1 MIPLNRDR
9 SAFGRHETFPLR
21 FGWLTKGHQAWREN
35 PDIFEQDDAT
45 VTLGVGKNMV
55 SAIKYWMLAT
65 QIVHHDKTVLR
76 PAELGNKIFD
86 ETGWDPYLEDDATIW
101 LLHWLL
107 ASNAADAT
115 AIFWFFNRFHKP
127 EFTGEELLHALKV
140 FVAETLSSRVSEA
153 TLKHDITLLM
163 RMYEPV
169 TLSRSVPLEESLDSP
184 FVLLGLLRSLPESK
198 RHESK
203 PEYRSQLPVAVF
215 AYAVAEMFA
224 HRGEPNLPVEHLM
237 RSDGVLA
244 APGSVFRLTE
254 ESLIAK
260 LEEMI
265 AWLPG
270 KLQLRE
276 SAGIHEL
283 YRLAEI
289 APLEILQR
297 HYGDKH

>member
-9 SAFGRHETFPLR
+9 TAFGRHETFPLR
-21 FGWLTKGHQAWREN
+21 FGWLTKGHQAWSKN
-35 PDIFEQDDAT
+35 PDVFEDDEAT

-65 QIVHHDKTVLR
+65 QIVNHDKTVLR

-86 ETGWDPYLEDDATIW
+86 EAGWDPYLEDDATIW

-127 EFTGEELLHALKV
+127 EFTGEELLNALKI
-140 FVAETLSSRVSEA
+140 FVAENLTSRASEA
-153 TLKHDITLLM
+153 TLKHDVTLLM
-163 RMYEPV
+163 RMYEPA
-169 TLSRSVPLEESLDSP
+169 TLSKSVPLEESLDSP
-184 FVLLGLLRSLPESK
+184 FVLLGLMRSLPETK

-203 PEYRSQLPVAVF
+203 PEYRPHLPVAVF

-237 RSDGVLA
+237 RSDGALA

-254 ESLIAK
+254 ECLIAK

-265 AWLPG
+265 AWQPG
-270 KLQLRE
+270 SLELRE
-276 SAGIHEL
+276 NAGIHEL
-283 YRLAEI
+283 YRLADLV
-289 APLEILQR
+289 PLEILQR
-297 HYGDKH
+297 HYDDKH

>member
-21 FGWLTKGHQAWREN
+21 FGWLTKGHHAWSKN
-35 PDIFEQDDAT
+35 PDVFEDDEAT

-65 QIVHHDKTVLR
+65 QIVNHDKTVLR
-76 PAELGNKIFD
+76 PAELGTKIFD
-86 ETGWDPYLEDDATIW
+86 EAGWDPYLEDDATIW

-127 EFTGEELLHALKV
+127 EFTGEELLQALKI
-140 FVAETLSSRVSEA
+140 FVAENLSSRVSES
-153 TLKHDITLLM
+153 TLKHDVTLLM
-163 RMYEPV
+163 RMYEPA
-169 TLSRSVPLEESLDSP
+169 TLSKSVPLEESLDSP
-184 FVLLGLLRSLPESK
+184 FVLLGLLHPLPETK

-203 PEYRSQLPVAVF
+203 PEYRPQLPVAVF

-237 RSDGVLA
+237 RSDGAETKEHKSRRTYLNYARAVDLLA
-244 APGSVFRLTE
+244 KGCPKTYVDEVG
-254 ESLIAK
+254 
-260 LEEMI
+260 
-265 AWLPG
+265 
-270 KLQLRE
+270 
-276 SAGIHEL
+276 
-283 YRLAEI
+283 
-289 APLEILQR
+289 
-297 HYGDKH
+297 